1 MYVGASQPHTHK
13 LPVRDVRTRRTP
25 APGQTCSRAPHAPL
39 PPVFLNRE
47 VAVFLQADGGRSP
60 ETRFLILNSEAYCSQ
75 ITATLDTNSHS
86 GSFPIAISETLANA
100 GLQREGRCEHS
111 GCTALCRSGGRGDLP
126 QTHASPGNQ
135 RPQAPRQRNRG
146 LQRKMR
152 RRSHPSH
159 CPSLSEGARPSAGA
173 RSGSDSTASRGP
185 SGTRPVTH
193 TENTL
198 FTDER

>member
-1 MYVGASQPHTHK
+1 MYVGASQLHTHK
-13 LPVRDVRTRRTP
+13 LPVRDVRTSRTP
-25 APGQTCSRAPHAPL
+25 APGQTCSRIPRAPL
-39 PPVFLNRE
+39 QPVFLNRE

-75 ITATLDTNSHS
+75 ITATLDTNSSRS
-86 GSFPIAISETLANA
+86 GLFPIAISEKLANV
-100 GLQREGRCEHS
+100 GLQWKGRCEHS

-135 RPQAPRQRNRG
+135 RPQAPRPRNRGG

-159 CPSLSEGARPSAGA
+159 CRSLSEGARPSAGPQ
-173 RSGSDSTASRGP
+173 RGSDSTAARGS
-185 SGTRPVTH
+185 SGDAARHPDRKYPVH
-193 TENTL
+193 
-198 FTDER
+198 

>member
-13 LPVRDVRTRRTP
+13 LRVRDVRTRRTP

-75 ITATLDTNSHS
+75 ITAALDTNSRS
-86 GSFPIAISETLANA
+86 GSFPIAMSETLANA

-135 RPQAPRQRNRG
+135 RPQAPRQRNRFAEENAAQEPPQP
-146 LQRKMR
+146 LPKPER
-152 RRSHPSH
+152 RRPPLCWRTERLGQHGLPRPQRDAARHPH
-159 CPSLSEGARPSAGA
+159 RKY
-173 RSGSDSTASRGP
+173 
-185 SGTRPVTH
+185 PVH
-193 TENTL
+193 
-198 FTDER
+198 